1 MIWIGILIGIIV
13 GVLLTLGFSRLCYAY
28 VEFRKKQLEDAQF
41 LAIAK
46 DFSTNE

>member
-1 MIWIGILIGIIV
+1 MIWIGILIGIA
-13 GVLLTLGFSRLCYAY
+13 LTLGFSRLCD
-28 VEFRKKQLEDAQF
+28 VIVMLRKKQLEDAQF

>member
-1 MIWIGILIGIIV
+1 MIWIGILIGIALI
-13 GVLLTLGFSRLCYAY
+13 LGFSRLCAAF
-28 VEFRKKQLEDAQF
+28 VAFRKRQLEDAQF